1 MIYLL
6 IGSFHTHSH
15 IFPGNTQPEFPQPIS
30 ITSPLMVWLLLVLGG
45 NMVKL
50 GSDPFALPL
59 AVHAAVIR
67 QLMLERG
74 ATLLYLCW
82 SCLQILFLR
91 LHLVWADCPSSL
103 CASLQ
108 PGILWLGLQGSVL
121 APWDLRLQGLG
132 AMGKHDDHWLFSVE
146 EKFRFPEG
154 THLFLCYCQWDF
166 QLLI

>member
-30 ITSPLMVWLLLVLGG
+30 ITSPLMVWFLLVLGG

-121 APWDLRLQGLG
+121 APWDLRLQGRG
-132 AMGKHDDHWLFSVE
+132 QWENTMITGY
-146 EKFRFPEG
+146 
-154 THLFLCYCQWDF
+154 FLWKKSSDF
-166 QLLI
+166 QRGCIYFCVTANGTSSF